1 MFPLILLI
9 LCVFLLFAFIT
20 FDQLVKT
27 EYSDFS
33 DEWFKDGK
41 PRGIFWSPPGSTM
54 FSGWGEMYRISF
66 LWLFK
71 TPAWAREDIN
81 IRPLFKRLR
90 FFVLIWCAGVLSLAV
105 INLIN
110 WPAK

>member
-1 MFPLILLI
+1 MRSLILFI

-20 FDQLVKT
+20 FDQLVKI
-27 EYSDFS
+27 EYRDFS
-33 DEWFKDGK
+33 DEWTNDGK

-54 FSGWGEMYRISF
+54 FSGFGEMYKISF

-71 TPAWAREDIN
+71 TPAWAKENIDI
-81 IRPLFKRLR
+81 RALFKRLR
-90 FFVLIWCAGVLSLAV
+90 LFALIWCIGVFALAV
-105 INLIN
+105 IN